1 MDNDGSTENPGA
13 PGLVGPATNLLP
25 KTGALVEQNGQPG
38 SIDCQSDGES
48 MSKLPAGQNVRI
60 ILADD
65 HPVISLA
72 LADSLN
78 EIPGFTVIAT
88 ARSGLELITAVQE
101 DPCHLIVTDFSMSSK
116 SADEDGLRLI
126 QRLQRLFPDIPI
138 VVFTMLSNSGILSQL
153 RQIGVAGIVSKEE
166 PIEALVAICV
176 RALTE
181 KGPIL
186 SDSISARL
194 SHNDVTMGRASRT
207 KGLSPK
213 ELEVVRMFS
222 QGLSVTE
229 IARRLNR
236 SVATI
241 GTQKQSAMRKLN
253 IETNAELLRY
263 ADEQGFS

>member
-1 MDNDGSTENPGA
+1 
-13 PGLVGPATNLLP
+13 
-25 KTGALVEQNGQPG
+25 
-38 SIDCQSDGES
+38 
-48 MSKLPAGQNVRI
+48 MSKPPSDQNVRI
-60 ILADD
+60 VVADD

-78 EIPGFTVIAT
+78 EIPEFTVVAT
-88 ARSGLELITAVQE
+88 ARSGLELVAAVQE
-101 DPCHLIVTDFSMSSK
+101 QPCHLIVTDFSMRSRTP
-116 SADEDGLRLI
+116 DEDGLRLI
-126 QRLQRLFPDIPI
+126 QRLQRIAPQTPI
-138 VVFTMLSNSGILSQL
+138 VVFTMLSNSGILNQL
-153 RQIGVAGIVSKEE
+153 CQVGVAGIVSKEE
-166 PIEALVAICV
+166 SIEELVAICV

-186 SDSISARL
+186 SESIGQRL
-194 SHNDVTMGRASRT
+194 RRNDVTMGGVGKT

-213 ELEVVRMFS
+213 ELEVVRMFAL
-222 QGLSVTE
+222 GLSVTE
-229 IARRLNR
+229 IARRLHR